1 MKTLNL
7 PSGREIP
14 ILGQGTWRM
23 GEKAS
28 QKQAEIDALKLGLDL
43 GMTLIDTAEMYG
55 EGGAE
60 KVVAE
65 AILGR
70 REEVYL
76 VSKFYPYNASYQG
89 VINAGDRSLSR
100 LKTDYLDLYLLHW
113 RGSIP
118 LSETLAGLQ
127 HLKQAGKILD
137 YGVSNFDTD
146 DMEEG
151 ISLSGGDAIAID
163 QVLYNLM
170 HRGIEWDLLPWCKER
185 NIPIMAYCPIEQ
197 RAFVNHPQLKAIARQ
212 HNATPTQ
219 IALNWLLRQD
229 KIISIPKATNPSHLK
244 ENSAALDITLTE
256 EDIQEID
263 RIFPP
268 PNRKQTLAMR

>member
-1 MKTLNL
+1 MKTLQL
-7 PSGREIP
+7 KSGKEIP

-43 GMTLIDTAEMYG
+43 GITLIDTAEMYG

-65 AILGR
+65 AISDR

-89 VINAGDRSLSR
+89 VINACDRSLSR

-118 LSETLAGLQ
+118 LSETLEGLQ
-127 HLKQAGKILD
+127 YLKQAGKILD
-137 YGVSNFDTD
+137 YGVSNFDRD
-146 DMEEG
+146 DLEEG
-151 ISLSGGDAIAID
+151 ISLSGGDAIATN

-170 HRGIEWDLLPWCKER
+170 RRGIEWDLLPWCKKR
-185 NIPIMAYCPIEQ
+185 NIPIMAYSPVEQ
-197 RAFVNHPQLKAIARQ
+197 KAFVNHSKLKAIALQ

-229 KIISIPKATNPSHLK
+229 NLISIPKATNPNHIK
-244 ENSAALDITLTE
+244 ENRAALDITLTA
-256 EDIQEID
+256 EDLKVID

-268 PNRKQTLAMR
+268 PNRQQTLAMR